1 MILQKIRKTES
12 IFKNKNLQLAHV
24 IYLLKDFHQFSKSF
38 FRNTD
43 QQIIFVNFV
52 IRKLLRIQ
60 YLLSLS
66 LSLSTIVLNS
76 RD

>member
-1 MILQKIRKTES
+1 MTLQKIRKTES

-24 IYLLKDFHQFSKSF
+24 MYLLKDFHQFSKSF
-38 FRNTD
+38 FRNTGK
-43 QQIIFVNFV
+43 QIIFINFV
-52 IRKLLRIQ
+52 IRKLLRIR

-66 LSLSTIVLNS
+66 LSLSMIVLNN